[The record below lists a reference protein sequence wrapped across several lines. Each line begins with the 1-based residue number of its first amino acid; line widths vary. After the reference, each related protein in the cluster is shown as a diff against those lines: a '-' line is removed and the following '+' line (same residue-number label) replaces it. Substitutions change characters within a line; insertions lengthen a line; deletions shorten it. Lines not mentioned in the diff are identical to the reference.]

1 MQAQPCC
8 GRHLLKISQ
17 ITENMTFA
25 DFSAGQR
32 FLFRALH
39 ASPDKRV
46 RGPKSSAS
54 HSYRCTSR
62 SLLAV
67 AVLIVLGASRGFCQS
82 LDNPFSQGSTQQQ
95 GNTAPDCTD
104 PTMAGTPQCSGQSQQ
119 GSVGNQNAAPTR
131 PPVLTPLPSTNLEP
145 LPAATPQNP
154 SPTSRTTT
162 PIRPETEFEQMVAD
176 SVGHPLPLFGQ
187 SLFVE
192 PPSTFSP
199 VDLMQ
204 VPSDYILGP
213 GDELRISIWGQVEA
227 NLRVIVDRS
236 GQVYIPHVGD
246 ISVAGVHYGELE
258 PYLKNQISHI
268 FKNFNLTATMGRL
281 RTMQVFVVG
290 EARSPGTYTVSALS
304 SLVDAIF
311 ACGGPSPHGSLRDIQ
326 VRRDGKT
333 ITHFDLYDLLIRGDK
348 SKDVQLDSG
357 DVLYIPPVGPL
368 VAISGSV
375 NAPAIY
381 EIKNGSTLQ
390 DLIDIAGDLSTV
402 ADTNKITMDRIA
414 DHEARK
420 TLEFPYDDQS
430 RALPLRDG
438 DIVRVFSIVPRF
450 IDTVTLRGNVA
461 NPGRYPWK
469 PGMRIR
475 DLIPDAQALLT
486 REYWR
491 NRADS
496 VTGSAT
502 EYPVRKESRRNVPA
516 YPTQTN
522 QSYASGV
529 TPNGTQQNGMTPN
542 TNVPA
547 GAAGGTAT
555 NNNYNYSTGTDAEN
569 GALYY
574 PNQQALQ
581 NGMPPAPGASMTNQ
595 EPYRTSLDYRNRNR
609 VREVV
614 EEVRSYAPEINW
626 DYAIIQRVN
635 PKDLSSKL
643 IWMSPRKAIIEKDE
657 ASNRALEPGDIVT
670 IFSQKEIN
678 VPQDDQSQYVIIEG
692 EVMRPGIYKLE
703 KNETLRSILQRAGGL
718 TPNAYVYGTQFTRES
733 AREDQQKSLDE
744 LARTMEVQIRQSAM
758 SVAASASPGDLPQM
772 LAAQEAIIDQLR
784 STRASGRVALAV
796 HPTDKSVSDFPNLV
810 MEDGDHLM
818 IPHTPSTIAVVGDV
832 YNPGSFIYETHNTTG
847 DYLEIAGKGKPQS
860 DLHHA
865 FVLRANGVVVAANN
879 VNSVFTGSRFERIR
893 LYPGDEIVVPYK
905 LPTGAFVRGL
915 RDWTQI
921 ASQLAITAAALAII
935 AP

>member
-1 MQAQPCC
+1 M
-8 GRHLLKISQ
+8 KF
-17 ITENMTFA
+17 T
-25 DFSAGQR
+25 DFSAGQKFPLR
-32 FLFRALH
+32 ISRLTVHERGLGRKFVPSAGQARSSVVTALMIILC
-39 ASPDKRV
+39 AP
-46 RGPKSSAS
+46 
-54 HSYRCTSR
+54 
-62 SLLAV
+62 
-67 AVLIVLGASRGFCQS
+67 IGFCQS
-82 LDNPFSQGSTQQQ
+82 VDDPFSQDATQQQ
-95 GNTAPDCTD
+95 SNTSPDCSD
-104 PTMAGTPQCSGQSQQ
+104 PTMAGTQQCSGQNQQ
-119 GSVGNQNAAPTR
+119 GATGNQNSSPIR
-131 PPVLTPLPSTNLEP
+131 PPVLAPIPEINQEQLPTGP
-145 LPAATPQNP
+145 PPQNP
-154 SPTSRTTT
+154 SQAGRTSASV
-162 PIRPETEFEQMVAD
+162 RPETEFEQMVAD

-187 SLFVE
+187 SLFAE

-199 VDLMQ
+199 VEQMQ
-204 VPSDYILGP
+204 VPSDYVIGP
-213 GDELRISIWGQVEA
+213 GDELQISIWGQVEA

-236 GQVYIPHVGD
+236 GQIYIPHVGD
-246 ISVAGVHYGELE
+246 VSVAGVHYGELE
-258 PYLKNQISHI
+258 TYLKNQISHI
-268 FKNFNLTATMGRL
+268 FKNFNLTASMGRL
-281 RTMQVFVVG
+281 RTIQLFVVG
-290 EARSPGTYTVSALS
+290 EARNPGTYTISALS
-304 SLVDAIF
+304 SLVNAVF
-311 ACGGPSPHGSLRDIQ
+311 SCGGPSPHGSLRDIQ

-348 SKDVQLDSG
+348 SKDVQLLSG

-381 EIKNGSTLQ
+381 EIKKDSTLK

-402 ADTNKITMDRIA
+402 ADTNKITIDRIVE
-414 DHEARK
+414 HEARQ

-430 RALPLRDG
+430 RAVALKDG

-450 IDTVTLRGNVA
+450 VDTVTLRGNVA
-461 NPGRYPWK
+461 NPGRYSWK

-475 DLIPDAQALLT
+475 DLIPDADALLT

-491 NRADS
+491 NRAES

-502 EYPVRKESRRNVPA
+502 EYPVRKEISSRNRSA
-516 YPTQTN
+516 YEMQTAPN
-522 QSYASGV
+522 YA
-529 TPNGTQQNGMTPN
+529 NGMTPN
-542 TNVPA
+542 GVQQSGMTPTAATAPA
-547 GAAGGTAT
+547 TAIGTAPS
-555 NNNYNYSTGTDAEN
+555 NYPPETGTIGAN

-574 PNQQALQ
+574 PNQQ
-581 NGMPPAPGASMTNQ
+581 NSPTGAPQGSSASTMNQ
-595 EPYRTSLDYRNRNR
+595 QTYSTSLDSRTRSR
-609 VREVV
+609 VRDIVD
-614 EEVRSYAPEINW
+614 EVRGYAPEINW

-657 ASNRALEPGDIVT
+657 ASNLELEPGDIVT

-678 VPQDDQSQYVIIEG
+678 VPQDDQSQYVIVEG
-692 EVMRPGIYKLE
+692 EVMRPGVYKLE
-703 KNETLRSILQRAGGL
+703 KNETVRSILTRAGGL
-718 TPNAYVYGTQFTRES
+718 TANAYVYGAQFTRES
-733 AREDQQKSLDE
+733 ARIDQQKSLDE

-784 STRASGRVALAV
+784 NTRASGRVALAV
-796 HPTDKSVSDFPNLV
+796 HPKDKNISDFPDLV

-818 IPHTPSTIAVVGDV
+818 IPHTPSTVAVVGDV

-860 DLHHA
+860 DLRHA

-879 VNSVFTGSRFERIR
+879 VNGVFTGAKFERIH
-893 LYPGDEIVVPYK
+893 LFPGDEIVVPYK
-905 LPTGAFVRGL
+905 LPTGAFVRSL

-921 ASQLAITAAALAII
+921 SGQLALTAAALAIV